1 MEHLF
6 KCEKCNKYTMKEICD
21 TCNSK
26 TTNPRPAKFSPE
38 DQWADYRRKAKMQQW
53 KEKGFV

>member
-1 MEHLF
+1 
-6 KCEKCNKYTMKEICD
+6 MKEICD